1 MYVKGVESIL
11 GVRWDDVG
19 FEVSGLACA
28 DGCVCGER
36 PVVSEGIEGEDRG
49 RESGRW

>member
-1 MYVKGVESIL
+1 MCVKGIESVL
-11 GVRWDDVG
+11 GLRGHDVG

-36 PVVSEGIEGEDRG
+36 PVVSEGIEGKDRG
-49 RESGRW
+49 RESGRR